1 MTLPATQSPGPAAW
15 YPDPDDPRMLR
26 YWDGTVWT
34 RQIAP
39 NPDPVPA
46 HPYLAA
52 VPPLPQPVAVAPP
65 AAVTTTAVTASPV
78 SAPTVSAPTPTPVSA
93 SVAVPVSA
101 SFAPSPILAAPF
113 TPGEG
118 TASISVPTDVAYVP
132 MSRMA
137 TTSQPSRTL
146 RHEGRSAT
154 LASWLYVFAPLLT
167 VPFLWFGP
175 SIDPD
180 SSWSVA
186 RVALVGLAVIA
197 SVVLA
202 GLDQRALQRLGVPN
216 APSALV
222 GIIPVIFVI
231 DRTARVGR
239 SGVAVLL
246 MSLLVQAAVAALLI
260 RLLLPVLELT
270 V

>member
-26 YWDGTVWT
+26 YWDGAIWT

-39 NPDPVPA
+39 NPEPVPA

-52 VPPLPQPVAVAPP
+52 VPTLPVREQAPAPHAVSPATAPQPL
-65 AAVTTTAVTASPV
+65 VTSEPV
-78 SAPTVSAPTPTPVSA
+78 VA
-93 SVAVPVSA
+93 SVAPRA
-101 SFAPSPILAAPF
+101 AAPSPFLPEPF
-113 TPGEG
+113 TPGAG
-118 TASISVPTDVAYVP
+118 NTAISVPAADVAYVP
-132 MSRMA
+132 MSRTAPM
-137 TTSQPSRTL
+137 SQPSRSL

-167 VPFLWFGP
+167 IPFLWFGP
-175 SIDPD
+175 AIDAD
-180 SSWSVA
+180 STWSVA
-186 RVALVGLAVIA
+186 RVGLVGLAVVGSI
-197 SVVLA
+197 VLA

-222 GIIPVIFVI
+222 GIIPLIFVI

-246 MSLLVQAAVAALLI
+246 LSLLVQGVVVAFI
-260 RLLLPVLELT
+260 VRLLLPVFEQLA
-270 V
+270 